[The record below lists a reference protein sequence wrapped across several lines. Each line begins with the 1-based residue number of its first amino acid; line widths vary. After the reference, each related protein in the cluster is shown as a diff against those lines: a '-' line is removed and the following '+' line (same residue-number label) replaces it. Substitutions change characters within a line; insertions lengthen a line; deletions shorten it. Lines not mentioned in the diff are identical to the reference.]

1 MNNYPNLCAVILAGG
16 KGKRMNAK
24 VNNKVTYP
32 VAGEPIIQRIL
43 KKIKSA
49 GIENI
54 VVVVGHAKNSV
65 IKLLPPNIKVA
76 HQTKRLGTGH
86 ATKAALGQIPK
97 NTKNVLVLYGD
108 DAFWYSPEHFQE
120 LITTHNLSNATVTF
134 CTTNVENPFGLGR
147 IIRDKSGNVT
157 GIIEEKNATEEQR
170 KIQEVNLGGFLFKKE
185 FLEKNITKLPK
196 NPLTKEYY
204 LTDMI
209 DIAIKKDEKV
219 EALNLPNF
227 TWRGINTPDE
237 LKLAEELLLL

>member
-1 MNNYPNLCAVILAGG
+1 MNKYQDICAVILAGG

-24 VNNKVTYP
+24 INNKVTYP

-43 KKIKSA
+43 KKVSSA
-49 GIENI
+49 GIDNI

-65 IKLLPPNIKVA
+65 IKLLPKKVRIA
-76 HQTKRLGTGH
+76 HQAKRLGTGH
-86 ATKAALGQIPK
+86 ATKAALPQIPK
-97 NTKNVLVLYGD
+97 NTRSVLVLYGD

-120 LITTHNLSNATVTF
+120 LIDLHTKSGAAVTF

-147 IIRDKSGNVT
+147 ILRDKAGNIANIV
-157 GIIEEKNATEEQR
+157 EEKNATDAQR
-170 KIQEVNLGGFLFKKE
+170 KIQEVNLGGFLFDKK
-185 FLEKNITKLPK
+185 FLETNIGKLPK

-209 DIAIKKDEKV
+209 DLAIKKGKKAD
-219 EALNLPNF
+219 ALNLPNF

-237 LKLAEELLLL
+237 LKVAEELLLS

>member
-1 MNNYPNLCAVILAGG
+1 MNNYPDLCAVILAGG
-16 KGKRMNAK
+16 KGKRMNAT
-24 VNNKVTYP
+24 VNNKVTYA

-43 KKIKSA
+43 KKITSA
-49 GIENI
+49 GIDNI

-65 IKLLPPNIKVA
+65 IKLLPKEVLIA

-86 ATKAALGQIPK
+86 ATKAALSQIPK
-97 NTKNVLVLYGD
+97 DTKNVLVLYGD
-108 DAFWYSPEHFQE
+108 DAFWYSPKHFQE
-120 LITTHNLSNATVTF
+120 LIALHNSSNATVTF

-157 GIIEEKNATEEQR
+157 GIVEEKNATDKQR
-170 KIQEVNLGGFLFKKE
+170 KIQEVNLGGFLFDKK
-185 FLEKNITKLPK
+185 FLRSNIAKLPK

-209 DIAIKKDEKV
+209 DLAIKKGEKV
-219 EALNLPNF
+219 EALNLANF

-237 LKLAEELLLL
+237 LKLAEELLLA